1 MKGIVFDIKEFAIH
15 DGPGIRTTVF
25 LKGCPL
31 RCRWCHNPEGLERQP
46 QLMVKHSLCTHCGR
60 CRKPCTHA
68 ACIPFDRCIYV
79 CPNGLVSISGR
90 AYEAAE
96 LADILTR
103 DAAFLRAN
111 KGGVTF
117 SGGEPLMQAE
127 FVLEAA
133 SKLGGLHTAMETS
146 GYAETALFARIAEKI
161 DLIILDIKL
170 ADSALHKLY
179 TGVDNTAILEN
190 LHYLKASKKPCIIRT
205 PLIPGITDTPENLS
219 AIAALTR
226 GLPWEKLPYNEL
238 AGAKYEM
245 IGKDY
250 TL

>member
-1 MKGIVFDIKEFAIH
+1 
-15 DGPGIRTTVF
+15 
-25 LKGCPL
+25 
-31 RCRWCHNPEGLERQP
+31 
-46 QLMVKHSLCTHCGR
+46 
-60 CRKPCTHA
+60 
-68 ACIPFDRCIYV
+68 
-79 CPNGLVSISGR
+79 
-90 AYEAAE
+90 
-96 LADILTR
+96 
-103 DAAFLRAN
+103 
-111 KGGVTF
+111 
-117 SGGEPLMQAE
+117 MQAE
-127 FVLEAA
+127 FVLEVA

-170 ADSALHKLY
+170 ADSVLHKQY

-190 LHYLKASKKPCIIRT
+190 LHYLQASKKPCIIRT

-219 AIAALTR
+219 AIAVLTR